1 MKGLDMR
8 RVTAAGLTSVVPL
21 TITFA
26 LALAAAVGVRA
37 ADDADEI
44 VKRADLVR
52 GPADPFTLKM
62 NVVAYKGSEVLTS
75 TSVLVNTH
83 DFSRSLVEFV
93 APPRDAGRKLLRVSE
108 NMWVRIPASRRS
120 IRITPQ
126 QRLLGQASN
135 ADVMGINYAND
146 YSSKLLGDEEVTSYD
161 GAKVNCYKL
170 ELVKKTVAASYYRL
184 IYWVDKATY
193 RPVRTEFYTQTGKLI
208 KYAQFGKF
216 GNALGV
222 VRPGRVVI
230 VNAINADD
238 YTVLDILEYGN
249 SRLPVAQYTEA
260 ALN

>member
-1 MKGLDMR
+1 
-8 RVTAAGLTSVVPL
+8 
-21 TITFA
+21 
-26 LALAAAVGVRA
+26 
-37 ADDADEI
+37 
-44 VKRADLVR
+44 
-52 GPADPFTLKM
+52 
-62 NVVAYKGSEVLTS
+62 
-75 TSVLVNTH
+75 
-83 DFSRSLVEFV
+83 VEFV
-93 APPRDAGRKLLRVSE
+93 APPRDAGRRLLRVSE
-108 NMWVRIPASRRS
+108 NMWVRIPASRRA

-135 ADVMGINYAND
+135 ADVMGTNYASD
-146 YSSKLLGDEEVTSYD
+146 YSSKLLGEEEVTSNES
-161 GAKVNCYKL
+161 AKVNCYKL

-216 GNALGV
+216 GNALGA

-230 VNAINADD
+230 VNAVNADE

-249 SRLPVAQYTEA
+249 SHLPVAQYTEA

>member
-1 MKGLDMR
+1 MKALHMKGVM
-8 RVTAAGLTSVVPL
+8 TAGLTSVGPL
-21 TITFA
+21 TIAFA
-26 LALAAAVGVRA
+26 LALAGTAGVKA

-62 NVVAYKGSEVLTS
+62 DVTAYRGSKVLNS

-108 NMWVRIPASRRS
+108 NMWVRIPASRRA

-135 ADVMGINYAND
+135 ADVMGTNYASD
-146 YSSKLLGDEEVTSYD
+146 YSSKLLGEEEVTSHD

-184 IYWVDKATY
+184 IYWVDKASY

-216 GNALGV
+216 GNALGA

-230 VNAINADD
+230 VNAVNADE